1 MVVVGPQTEVVTF
14 QTPTKLF
21 QAGRRDVSGS
31 GGNEGC
37 AAPFCRGVMPLV
49 PVIPVYLE
57 ERWRC
62 CPPPPVRTAGGWRR
76 FREDDLELGAGEHS

>member
-37 AAPFCRGVMPLV
+37 AAAFCRGVMPLV
-49 PVIPVYLE
+49 PVISRSGGGAALLHRSGRLVAGDAF
-57 ERWRC
+57 
-62 CPPPPVRTAGGWRR
+62 VRMI
-76 FREDDLELGAGEHS
+76 